1 MIRRT
6 PLVAYYFQNA
16 LKIKW
21 TLCVPSHLLYINI
34 NTIIKRALELQ
45 NQLFERLDVCILFLF
60 VAVLVAQLCLTLCNP
75 MDRSPPVFL
84 PGKSH
89 GQRSLKGYSP
99 QGCKSQARLRD

>member
-1 MIRRT
+1 MTYGGHALIRRT

-21 TLCVPSHLLYINI
+21 TLCVPSHLLYTNI

-60 VAVLVAQLCLTLCNP
+60 LAVLVAQLCLTLCNP
-75 MDRSPPVFL
+75 MDRSPP
-84 PGKSH
+84 G
-89 GQRSLKGYSP
+89 
-99 QGCKSQARLRD
+99 